1 MKSSSDLPF
10 IGCGVGPEAPPERL
24 ALPAICPLRASLK
37 CWKELRIRYQLFK
50 AFFGLGLFHVRIL
63 VVLDGRFLASAFLR
77 ILLAVFNAIHFV
89 TGMRNTLLS
98 CEVVDLR

>member
-1 MKSSSDLPF
+1 M
-10 IGCGVGPEAPPERL
+10 
-24 ALPAICPLRASLK
+24 
-37 CWKELRIRYQLFK
+37 RIRYQLFK

-89 TGMRNTLLS
+89 TGMRNTLLL
-98 CEVVDLR
+98 CEVVDLRQVVADRELELIGALDLRFAAHARSCTHE